1 MDPEIASAF
10 WNSQNVSIQNG
21 ISGHLMKSSAKR
33 RRTKGEIEDAKMET
47 IRKQQEIDE
56 KLAVWKQMEA
66 ALESSEKQ
74 ITKMRR
80 QSESMRQIYDD
91 GLIKKADDGGYQIVE
106 SPEERE
112 QIKATRSKPKK
123 RGNIEPMNYDDVSV
137 DLDLQEGD
145 LN

>member
-1 MDPEIASAF
+1 
-10 WNSQNVSIQNG
+10 
-21 ISGHLMKSSAKR
+21 
-33 RRTKGEIEDAKMET
+33 
-47 IRKQQEIDE
+47 
-56 KLAVWKQMEA
+56 
-66 ALESSEKQ
+66 
-74 ITKMRR
+74 
-80 QSESMRQIYDD
+80 MRQIYDD